1 MMICKGCMFH
11 YVNYMKFEFKLH
23 EMKILNP
30 NIRPKNDKS

>member
-1 MMICKGCMFH
+1 MFH